1 MRSMT
6 SFDFGN
12 IVLVPFPFTDQTG
25 AKKRPAVVVSS
36 QTLHREGIDVV
47 IMAVTT
53 QSRPSSSLEVTISD
67 WQPAGLLRPSVVK
80 PVFATI
86 EKSLVVKK
94 LGSLQ
99 ELNLNALRDALRR
112 ALG

>member
-1 MRSMT
+1 MT
-6 SFDFGN
+6 SFDFGD

-53 QSRPSSSLEVTISD
+53 QSRPSSSLEVTISY

-80 PVFATI
+80 PVIATI

-99 ELNLNALRDALRR
+99 EHDLNALHDALLR

>member
-1 MRSMT
+1 MT
-6 SFDFGN
+6 SFDFGD

-36 QTLHREGIDVV
+36 QILHGEGIDVV

-53 QSRPSSSLEVTISD
+53 QQRPSSSLEVTISD
-67 WQPAGLLRPSVVK
+67 WQAAGLLRPSVVK
-80 PVFATI
+80 PVIATI

-99 ELNLNALRDALRR
+99 EHDLNALRDALRR